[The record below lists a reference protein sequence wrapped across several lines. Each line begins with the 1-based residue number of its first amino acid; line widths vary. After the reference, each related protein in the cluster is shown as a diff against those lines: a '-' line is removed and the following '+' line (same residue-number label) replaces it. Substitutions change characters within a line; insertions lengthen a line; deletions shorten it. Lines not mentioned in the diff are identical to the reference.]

1 MYKVGEDIK
10 LYVTLRDGYNTSR
23 KQGGDQ
29 LRVRIYNSTL
39 NASALG
45 KVIDHNNGSYT
56 IVLRALWP
64 GRQTISVILAYR
76 RETVRSIYYIRQKV
90 NVIENLT
97 KIKRFIYF
105 KFIRLLLV
113 TLLNTNVYIKAF
125 LHSNTSCSLSI
136 TGAVYLE

>member
-10 LYVTLRDGYNTSR
+10 LHVTLRDGYNTSR

-39 NASALG
+39 NASASG

-76 RETVRSIYYIRQKV
+76 RETVRSIYYIRKKV

-97 KIKRFIYF
+97 KIYF
-105 KFIRLLLV
+105 KFIKLLFV
-113 TLLNTNVYIKAF
+113 TLLNINVYIKTF
-125 LHSNTSCSLSI
+125 LHSTTSCILSI
-136 TGAVYLE
+136 NGAVYLE